1 MTTESDE
8 KLLRLL
14 PPHTG
19 KVLKSDAS
27 VVNLADLLFAV
38 FEAGAA
44 RVRASFRSLEHVD
57 ISAVDHVVAIGNGV
71 ADGIYCDTAG
81 EILKID
87 TLTLTGFTTLA
98 LQEGYN
104 PIEVTKIYKTGSTIA
119 GNVDVGSF
127 E

>member
-1 MTTESDE
+1 MTAANE
-8 KLLRLL
+8 KLLKLL

-19 KVLKSDAS
+19 KILKSDAEEI
-27 VVNLADLLFAV
+27 NLADLLSAV
-38 FEAGAA
+38 FNAGAA

-57 ISAVDHVVAIGNGV
+57 ISSVDHVVTIGDGV
-71 ADGIYCDTAG
+71 ADGIYCDTTG

-87 TLTLTGFTTLA
+87 TATMTGFTTLA
-98 LQEGYN
+98 LQAGYN
-104 PIEVTKIYKTGSTIA
+104 PIEVTKIYKIGSTIA